1 MNEIDVLEKTTE
13 NTVEL
18 NSEEVNQLIRRGVEQ
33 GIPALRIMSAIQKGL
48 ETIGR
53 KFEAGEYFLA
63 ELIVGGELM
72 KQAIEQLR
80 PQLEKEGQ
88 KANAVG
94 KVIIG
99 TVKGDLHDIGKNV
112 CIVLLKAAGFDVVD
126 LGVDIPS
133 EGFIKAISSPNTK
146 VIIGMSG
153 LLSMALPE
161 MKGIIEKLNDRGLRR
176 NIKIIL
182 GGAPITDSH
191 AKQIGADAGVNDA
204 VKGVD
209 ICKKWA

>member
-1 MNEIDVLEKTTE
+1 
-13 NTVEL
+13 
-18 NSEEVNQLIRRGVEQ
+18 
-33 GIPALRIMSAIQKGL
+33 
-48 ETIGR
+48 
-53 KFEAGEYFLA
+53 
-63 ELIVGGELM
+63 
-72 KQAIEQLR
+72 
-80 PQLEKEGQ
+80 
-88 KANAVG
+88 
-94 KVIIG
+94 
-99 TVKGDLHDIGKNV
+99 VKGDLHDIGKNV